1 VKSITYFS
9 ITNIILTTTTVNT
22 TILIVTDTAIVQF
35 WSHAG
40 SETKKINIIVYMHNR
55 MTFDQQT

>member
-1 VKSITYFS
+1 VKCLTYFR
-9 ITNIILTTTTVNT
+9 ITNIIPITTTVNT

-40 SETKKINIIVYMHNR
+40 SKAKKINKIVYMHNR
-55 MTFDQQT
+55 LTFEQQT